1 MDGFNGGDDAIRCAR
16 PGQFASVT
24 PRKGKTQRRTGHGAR
39 SHSKNAM
46 LENIP
51 FPRLMKNFLRILAL
65 VVFAVPGIAFSGDFK
80 SEVIAGGQ
88 PVDLP
93 HVGGDQFMLIRN
105 FTQEGGTDRGFVTV
119 NHNVNVL
126 TAAILTN
133 DPTQGTEEVI
143 NTVIIAGPADVTVTC
158 GTTTGN
164 CFITFK
170 KESN

>member
-1 MDGFNGGDDAIRCAR
+1 MSETGSIYFGFTAGAKK
-16 PGQFASVT
+16 S
-24 PRKGKTQRRTGHGAR
+24 QRRTGHHPR
-39 SHSKNAM
+39 SHIKNAM
-46 LENIP
+46 LQNIP
-51 FPRLMKNFLRILAL
+51 FPRLMKNFRRIFVLGIFAL
-65 VVFAVPGIAFSGDFK
+65 PGITFAGDFK

-88 PVDLP
+88 PLDLP
-93 HVGGDQFMLIRN
+93 HVGGDQFMVIRN

-158 GTTTGN
+158 GTTGN
-164 CFITFK
+164 CFITFR

>member
-1 MDGFNGGDDAIRCAR
+1 
-16 PGQFASVT
+16 
-24 PRKGKTQRRTGHGAR
+24 
-39 SHSKNAM
+39 
-46 LENIP
+46 
-51 FPRLMKNFLRILAL
+51 
-65 VVFAVPGIAFSGDFK
+65 
-80 SEVIAGGQ
+80 
-88 PVDLP
+88 
-93 HVGGDQFMLIRN
+93 MLIRN

-126 TAAILTN
+126 TAAILTS